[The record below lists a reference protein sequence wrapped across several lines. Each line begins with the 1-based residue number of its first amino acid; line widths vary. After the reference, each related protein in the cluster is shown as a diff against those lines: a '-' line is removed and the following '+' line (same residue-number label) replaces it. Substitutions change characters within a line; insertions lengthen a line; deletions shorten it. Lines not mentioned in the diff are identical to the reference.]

1 MQVLS
6 VEKNYDG
13 KNLNSY
19 LLYKFP
25 YLKQST
31 LYKALRKKD
40 IRVNGVRVN
49 DNVTIHFSDEVKVF
63 ISDEFLFTPD
73 TFSNSYST
81 NIVLDIVFEDNNIL
95 VINKPAGIEVTGS
108 NSLTTECEKYIHGF
122 VKPCHRLD
130 RNTSRTCSYG

>member
-6 VEKNYDG
+6 VEKDYDG
-13 KNLNSY
+13 KTLSSY

-31 LYKALRKKD
+31 FYKALRKKD
-40 IRVNGVRVN
+40 IRVNGIKVN
-49 DNVTIHFSDEVKVF
+49 NNVTINFGDEIKVF

-73 TFSNSYST
+73 KPYANTILDIIFQDDNI
-81 NIVLDIVFEDNNIL
+81 IVL
-95 VINKPAGIEVTGS
+95 NKHTGIEVTGD
-108 NSLTTECEKYIHGF
+108 NSLTSECEKYTHSF

-130 RNTSRTCSYG
+130 RNTSRACAYGKK